1 MTRRPNALRIGLF
14 AIVGLVVL
22 ITAVV
27 AVSGGK
33 LFANTER
40 AELNFQGSIYGLQK
54 GAPVVFRGVRIGS
67 VVNIG
72 VVHDESNG
80 SFTAPVLIEID
91 RHMFRQQN
99 QANVS
104 DDKVLT
110 IAALVQKGLRAQLL
124 TQSLLTGQLYVDL
137 DIVPK
142 LAKAAVAVTQAT
154 AQSTAQATAQATPQ
168 ASAVTKAT
176 ASGLTEIP
184 TAAARQG
191 WQTQLEGM
199 SLPQLGQDLGAI
211 ASAARQMLSSPEL
224 KKSLAELGQ
233 ATSSL
238 VRLMDTLDKRL
249 PAMADS
255 GLATLQSARTVAT
268 SVQVAIDR
276 AASSVDNASTR
287 VGNAAQRADTLL
299 KADSPLLQS
308 LQQAATELGRSAV
321 ALRQATGE
329 DSEVMRNVD
338 GTLQEVR
345 RAARAMRNLA
355 DLLERQPE
363 ALVRGRTES
372 P

>member
-142 LAKAAVAVTQAT
+142 LAKAAVAVA
-154 AQSTAQATAQATPQ
+154 Q

-255 GLATLQSARTVAT
+255 GLATLQSARTAAT

>member
-142 LAKAAVAVTQAT
+142 MAKAAVAVAQA
-154 AQSTAQATAQATPQ
+154 TAQATAQVTPQ

-255 GLATLQSARTVAT
+255 GLATLQSARTAAT

>member
-72 VVHDESNG
+72 VVHDEASG

-142 LAKAAVAVTQAT
+142 MAKAAVAVAQAT
-154 AQSTAQATAQATPQ
+154 AQTTAQATPQ

-211 ASAARQMLSSPEL
+211 ASAARQMLGSPEL

-255 GLATLQSARTVAT
+255 GLATLQSARTAAT

-321 ALRQATGE
+321 AQRQATGE

>member
-99 QANVS
+99 QASVS

-142 LAKAAVAVTQAT
+142 LAKAAVAVA
-154 AQSTAQATAQATPQ
+154 Q

-224 KKSLAELGQ
+224 KKSLSELGQ
-233 ATSSL
+233 ATTTL
-238 VRLMDTLDKRL
+238 ARLMDTLDKRL

-255 GLATLQSARTVAT
+255 GLATLQSARTAAT

-276 AASSVDNASTR
+276 AAGSVDNAATR
-287 VGNAAQRADTLL
+287 VGSAAQRADTLL

>member
-91 RHMFRQQN
+91 RHMFRQH
-99 QANVS
+99 QANIS

-110 IAALVQKGLRAQLL
+110 ITALVQKGLRAQLL

-142 LAKAAVAVTQAT
+142 MAKTTQA
-154 AQSTAQATAQATPQ
+154 QAQATAP
-168 ASAVTKAT
+168 

-233 ATSSL
+233 ATTSL

-255 GLATLQSARTVAT
+255 GLATLQSARTAAT

-276 AASSVDNASTR
+276 AAGSVDNAATR

-308 LQQAATELGRSAV
+308 LQQAATELGRSAA

-329 DSEVMRNVD
+329 DSEVLRNVD
-338 GTLQEVR
+338 GTLQEMR
-345 RAARAMRNLA
+345 RAARAVRNLA

>member
-142 LAKAAVAVTQAT
+142 MAKAAVAT
-154 AQSTAQATAQATPQ
+154 APLTAE
-168 ASAVTKAT
+168 TKAP

-191 WQTQLEGM
+191 WQAQLEGM
-199 SLPQLGQDLGAI
+199 SLPQLGKDLGAI

-233 ATSSL
+233 ATTSL

-255 GLATLQSARTVAT
+255 GLATLQSARTAAA
-268 SVQVAIDR
+268 SVQVAVDR
-276 AASSVDNASTR
+276 AAGSVDNAATR

-299 KADSPLLQS
+299 RTDSPLLQS
-308 LQQAATELGRSAV
+308 LQQAATELGRSAA